1 MTETGTNALRLDA
14 RIAELL
20 PLRRTPAGVPI
31 ASCGLA
37 HESRQEESGLARDV
51 SVELDAVAVGELAG
65 VLAAASPG
73 MRIRATGFLAAKSLR
88 SRKPVLHLT
97 KIEFLEGNE
106 NGFQAQV
113 EVQEKG

>member
-1 MTETGTNALRLDA
+1 VADPGANELRLDA

-20 PLRRTPAGVPI
+20 PLRRTPAGVQI
-31 ASCGLA
+31 AACGLA
-37 HESRQEESGLARDV
+37 HESKQDEAGMARDV
-51 SVELDAVAVGELAG
+51 SVELQAVAVGELAS
-65 VLAAASPG
+65 VLAGASSG

-88 SRKPVLHLT
+88 SRTPVLHLS